1 MRQLI
6 HLWQRFSGR
15 ERLLAGVAGAIL
27 VLAVLRYGVVD
38 PYRAYVQRLQERIE
52 READRARQMR
62 ERKDSAPDLA
72 RHVTNLR
79 QQFTALEARFIPET
93 TPALATAQL
102 QERLQTLAGQSG
114 LELVSAQVMKEQP
127 LGDYRK
133 ALVQVTLR
141 GELPALANFLA
152 GIEYGD
158 WLLSVSSLE
167 MRSASGRRSRSRA
180 RRRRSR
186 RRTTA
191 QASRSLNITLTVGG
205 VMRQADAS

>member
-15 ERLLAGVAGAIL
+15 ERLLAGMAGAIL

-52 READRARQMR
+52 RETERVGQMR

-72 RHVTNLR
+72 RYVTDLR
-79 QQFTALEARFIPET
+79 QQFTTLEARFIPET
-93 TPALATAQL
+93 APALATAQL

-127 LGDYRK
+127 LGDFHK

-167 MRSASGRRSRSRA
+167 MRSASGRRSRRA

-191 QASRSLNITLTVGG
+191 QASTSLNITLTVGG
-205 VMRQADAS
+205 VMRPADAS

>member
-6 HLWQRFSGR
+6 HLWHRFSGR
-15 ERLLAGVAGAIL
+15 ERLLAGMAGAIL

-52 READRARQMR
+52 REAERVGQMR

-72 RHVTNLR
+72 RYVTDLR
-79 QQFTALEARFIPET
+79 QQFTTLEARFIPET
-93 TPALATAQL
+93 APALATAQL

-127 LGDYRK
+127 LGDFHK

-167 MRSASGRRSRSRA
+167 MRSASGRRSRRA

-191 QASRSLNITLTVGG
+191 QASTSLNITLTVGG
-205 VMRQADAS
+205 VMRPADAS